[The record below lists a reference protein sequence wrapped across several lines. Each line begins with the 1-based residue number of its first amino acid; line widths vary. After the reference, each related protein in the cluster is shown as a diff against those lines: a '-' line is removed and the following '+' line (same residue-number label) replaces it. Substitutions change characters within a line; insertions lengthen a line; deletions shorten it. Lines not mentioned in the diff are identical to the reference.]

1 MEKIFF
7 DDSTYIWKTKLN
19 YIKDKLLFLKEA
31 YVVIESHPNTKTDG
45 YGYKE
50 EWKQNID
57 FIGKINIEEQLIDYV
72 IALPEFEGGI
82 TFTNFVVL

>member
-50 EWKQNID
+50 EWKQNI
-57 FIGKINIEEQLIDYV
+57 L
-72 IALPEFEGGI
+72 
-82 TFTNFVVL
+82 